1 MVDKLVAENCAAKFV
16 KLGRE
21 KIGLEVSDDTVD
33 RANRVGKKEEGA
45 RAIFVC
51 LKRHKDKLTIMK
63 NRKNLKD
70 SGFYINED
78 LTKSNQKLF
87 YTARVKCVNT
97 DAFWTSAEVR
107 WSKISCS

>member
-1 MVDKLVAENCAAKFV
+1 M
-16 KLGRE
+16 
-21 KIGLEVSDDTVD
+21 EVSDDTVD

-45 RAIFVC
+45 NRAIFVC

-63 NRKNLKD
+63 NGKNLKD

>member
-1 MVDKLVAENCAAKFV
+1 MVDKLVAENCAAKFI

-45 RAIFVC
+45 NRAIFVC

-63 NRKNLKD
+63 NGKNLKD

-87 YTARVKCVNT
+87 YTARVKCVNA
-97 DAFWTSAEVR
+97 DAS
-107 WSKISCS
+107 

>member
-1 MVDKLVAENCAAKFV
+1 M
-16 KLGRE
+16 
-21 KIGLEVSDDTVD
+21 EVSDDTVD
-33 RANRVGKKEEGA
+33 RASRVGKKEEGA

-51 LKRHKDKLTIMK
+51 LKRHKDKLTIME
-63 NRKNLKD
+63 NGKNLKD

-97 DAFWTSAEVR
+97 DASWTSDG
-107 WSKISCS
+107 KIL

>member
-63 NRKNLKD
+63 NGKNLKD

-87 YTARVKCVNT
+87 YTARVKCVNA
-97 DAFWTSAEVR
+97 DASWTSDG
-107 WSKISCS
+107 KNL

>member
-1 MVDKLVAENCAAKFV
+1 M
-16 KLGRE
+16 
-21 KIGLEVSDDTVD
+21 EVSDDTVD

-63 NRKNLKD
+63 NGKNLKD

-78 LTKSNQKLF
+78 LTKSNLF
-87 YTARVKCVNT
+87 YTARVKCVNA
-97 DAFWTSAEVR
+97 DAS
-107 WSKISCS
+107 

>member
-1 MVDKLVAENCAAKFV
+1 MVGKLVAENCAAKFV

-45 RAIFVC
+45 NRTIIVC
-51 LKRHKDKLTIMK
+51 LKRHKDKLTMME
-63 NRKNLKD
+63 NGKNLKD

-97 DAFWTSAEVR
+97 DASWTSDG
-107 WSKISCS
+107 KIL

>member
-1 MVDKLVAENCAAKFV
+1 MVGKLVAENCADKFV

-33 RANRVGKKEEGA
+33 RASRVGKKEEGA

-63 NRKNLKD
+63 NGKNLKD

-87 YTARVKCVNT
+87 YTARVKCVKVKT
-97 DAFWTSAEVR
+97 EVR

>member
-63 NRKNLKD
+63 NGKNLKD

-87 YTARVKCVNT
+87 YTARVKCVLMLIPPGLRT
-97 DAFWTSAEVR
+97 GR
-107 WSKISCS
+107 LL